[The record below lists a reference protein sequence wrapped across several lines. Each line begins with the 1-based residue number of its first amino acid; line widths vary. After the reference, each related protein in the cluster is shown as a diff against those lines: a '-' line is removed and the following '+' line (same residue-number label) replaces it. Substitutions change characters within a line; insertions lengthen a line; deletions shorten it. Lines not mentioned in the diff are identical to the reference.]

1 MTTRN
6 GRGGTASGSLSPST
20 AVSPLTLS
28 PSSSMA
34 LSAELSESAGEMLS
48 SGNESGSRRSSYF
61 NNGSAISKEEQE
73 DRVFRLLQRQT
84 TFALRGE
91 KLPSVMKQDDG
102 NVSKGK
108 HAENNNLP
116 SSYDVATL
124 QFS

>member
-34 LSAELSESAGEMLS
+34 LSAELSESAGEILGGS
-48 SGNESGSRRSSYF
+48 NEPGSRRSSFF
-61 NNGSAISKEEQE
+61 NGGSAPSKEEQE
-73 DRVFRLLQRQT
+73 DRIFRLLQRQT
-84 TFALRGE
+84 TFALKGE
-91 KLPSVMKQDDG
+91 KLPPVIKQDD
-102 NVSKGK
+102 NNISKGK
-108 HAENNNLP
+108 HNESSNLP

>member
-34 LSAELSESAGEMLS
+34 LSAELSESAGDVMN
-48 SGNESGSRRSSYF
+48 NEQGSRRSSFYS
-61 NNGSAISKEEQE
+61 NGNTMSKEEQE
-73 DRVFRLLQRQT
+73 DSIFRLLQRQT
-84 TFALRGE
+84 ASALRGE
-91 KLPSVMKQDDG
+91 KISHAIVSDDT
-102 NVSKGK
+102 NSKAK
-108 HAENNNLP
+108 HSENSNLP
-116 SSYDVATL
+116 TSYDVATL